1 MSQYFMLIKNR
12 FIDFNKLMI
21 EKYHLLDLNETDAI
35 ILIKLNNLL
44 NQGKRKLQ
52 VEELTPNM
60 SITANTISKRL
71 VDLVKNGFITL
82 SLSDIDA
89 GEVFSLDE
97 TYHRLGN
104 LLEGED
110 EENAKEVNKSI
121 TREIVQMIEREFNKL
136 LTPIELEIINHWVL
150 EDKFPYEKIKDAVFE
165 CVKIK
170 KLNVKYVDAFL
181 NQKEKKPVATK
192 NQDNLQELFNNVYR
206 RSKKDI

>member
-12 FIDFNKLMI
+12 FIDFDRLMI

-60 SITANTISKRL
+60 SISANAISKRL

-82 SLSDIDA
+82 SLSDVDSS
-89 GEVFSLDE
+89 EVFSLDE
-97 TYHRLGN
+97 TYRRLGN
-104 LLEGED
+104 LLEGDD
-110 EENAKEVNKSI
+110 ENSATEASNNL
-121 TREIVQMIEREFNKL
+121 TREVVQMIEHEFNKI
-136 LTPIELEIINHWVL
+136 LTPLELEIINHWMV
-150 EDKFPYEKIKDAVFE
+150 EDKFSFDKIKDAVFE

-170 KLNVKYVDAFL
+170 KYNVKYVDALL
-181 NQKEKKPVATK
+181 NQKAKPTVNKTQ
-192 NQDNLQELFNNVYR
+192 NNLQELFNNVYR